1 MNFITP
7 AFAEATTAAQP
18 SALSGFIPMLLIF
31 VVFYFLLIRPQQK
44 KVKQHNEM
52 IKNIK
57 KGDVVVT
64 SGGIIGKVEKILDAG
79 EAYVQIADNV
89 TITVI
94 TSTLA
99 NVIDKKFSM
108 LNSAV
113 ENKKKAPVK
122 KKAATKKNNK

>member
-1 MNFITP
+1 MDFISP
-7 AFAEATTAAQP
+7 AFAEATAAQP

-64 SGGIIGKVEKILDAG
+64 SGGIIGKVEKVLDAG
-79 EAYVQIADNV
+79 EAYVKIADNV

-99 NVIDKKFSM
+99 NVLDKKFSIPKITVD
-108 LNSAV
+108 S
-113 ENKKKAPVK
+113 KKKAPVR
-122 KKAATKKNNK
+122 KKAVAKKSK